1 MSDDPFN
8 EDLLLETI
16 VVAAALSVISFFVV
30 TLAVALWS

>member
-8 EDLLLETI
+8 EDLLLEVL
-16 VVAAALSVISFFVV
+16 VVAAFLCGTSYFLV